1 MTISA
6 FVLAGALCLSIAL
19 IEAWLLVAL
28 LATPGGALQRLVP
41 NRTDLVRSHI
51 DYLMM
56 TLFLFV
62 VYGLCKV
69 TGTAPAGW
77 LIAAACLGAFF
88 NPFGFLVHAMRP
100 DFKEAPPPVFF
111 SMMMGSCVATTIGF
125 AAIAWTI
132 AASALSQ

>member
-6 FVLAGALCLSIAL
+6 FALAGAFCLSMAL
-19 IEAWLLVAL
+19 MEAWLLVAL
-28 LATPGGALQRLVP
+28 LATADGALHRRLP
-41 NRTDLVRSHI
+41 NRSDLVRSHI

-56 TLFLFV
+56 ALFLFV
-62 VYGLCKV
+62 FYGLCRAM
-69 TGTAPAGW
+69 GIAPADW

-88 NPFGFLVHAMRP
+88 NPFAFLVHAMRP

-111 SMMMGSCVATTIGF
+111 LLLMGSCVATTAGF
-125 AAIAWTI
+125 AATAWSI

>member
-6 FVLAGALCLSIAL
+6 FVLAGALCISIAL

-28 LATPGGALQRLVP
+28 LATSGGALHRLLP

-56 TLFLFV
+56 SLFLFV
-62 VYGLCKV
+62 FYGLCRL
-69 TGTAPAGW
+69 TGAAPAGW

-88 NPFGFLVHAMRP
+88 NPFAFLVHAMRP

-111 SMMMGSCVATTIGF
+111 TLLISSCLATTIGF
-125 AAIAWTI
+125 AATAWMVT
-132 AASALSQ
+132 ARVLLQ

>member
-6 FVLAGALCLSIAL
+6 FVLTGALCLFIAL
-19 IEAWLLVAL
+19 IEAWLIVAL
-28 LATPGGALQRLVP
+28 LATQGGALHRLVP
-41 NRTDLVRSHI
+41 NRAELVRSHI

-56 TLFLFV
+56 ALFLFV
-62 VYGLCKV
+62 FYGLCKV
-69 TGTAPAGW
+69 TGAAPAGW
-77 LIAAACLGAFF
+77 LIASACLGAFF

-125 AAIAWTI
+125 AATAWTI